1 MLSRWQIGVSCAV
14 ASVIAIASGI
24 ALAGSTQN
32 SALPSIAPQ
41 SEAVTKAI
49 QPAPQANPSSST
61 TLELVPQP
69 TAAPKSKNSSE
80 LPVDRAFKQSQER
93 AALDRNFHP
102 HLEEE
107 LYRESPPYL
116 GIQVQYTS
124 KCFMGM
130 EEHGLEVINVQP
142 NGPAARAGIRA
153 QAQQSAPNVPYDSLL
168 DIVRHRIGE
177 AREGDLIVA
186 VDDVRIRGRDDW
198 EVAIRKLKP
207 GDTVYLTV
215 VRPITRLTHRT
226 LKIKI
231 TVGRA
236 MSAKSQPVKPG
247 NAGPG
252 SLAETGTFSY

>member
-1 MLSRWQIGVSCAV
+1 MRRQIVMSL
-14 ASVIAIASGI
+14 AIASALVGASSI
-24 ALAGSTQN
+24 AHSGSTQN
-32 SALPSIAPQ
+32 SALPSIASQ
-41 SEAVTKAI
+41 SESVAKAI
-49 QPAPQANPSSST
+49 PRAPQGVAPASP
-61 TLELVPQP
+61 TLELNAQP
-69 TAAPKSKNSSE
+69 GATPRVGNNNE
-80 LPVDRAFKQSQER
+80 LPVDRAFKQSQDR
-93 AALDRNFHP
+93 DALDRNFHP
-102 HLEEE
+102 HFEDE

-142 NGPAARAGIRA
+142 NGPAARAGLRA
-153 QAQQSAPNVPYDSLL
+153 EAQQPTPNVPTDGLL
-168 DIVRHRIGE
+168 DMLRRRIGE

-186 VDDVRIRGRDDW
+186 VDDVRIHGRADW
-198 EVAIRKLKP
+198 EAAIRKLKP

-226 LKIKI
+226 LKITI

-236 MSAKSQPVKPG
+236 MVAKSKP
-247 NAGPG
+247 AKPEVG